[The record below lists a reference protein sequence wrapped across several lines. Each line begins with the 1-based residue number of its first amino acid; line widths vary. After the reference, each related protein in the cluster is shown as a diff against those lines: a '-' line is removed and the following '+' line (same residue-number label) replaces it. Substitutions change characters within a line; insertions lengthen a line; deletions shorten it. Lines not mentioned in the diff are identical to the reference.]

1 MEKDSLKAAG
11 GRSAMIPSF
20 LYSSSSSSLS
30 KRLFDLD
37 TLTRSTNLDH
47 HDHGSSSSPPSI
59 SSLSSTKTATRSFV
73 IPAPN
78 EKVQMYSPE
87 FYAACTAGG
96 ILSCGL
102 THTAVTPLDLVK
114 CNMQVCSSLSL
125 SLSLSFLASRSLSF
139 PSFLESYYFLYLTL
153 VC

>member
-59 SSLSSTKTATRSFV
+59 SSLSSTKSFV

-125 SLSLSFLASRSLSF
+125 SLSHS
-139 PSFLESYYFLYLTL
+139 
-153 VC
+153 